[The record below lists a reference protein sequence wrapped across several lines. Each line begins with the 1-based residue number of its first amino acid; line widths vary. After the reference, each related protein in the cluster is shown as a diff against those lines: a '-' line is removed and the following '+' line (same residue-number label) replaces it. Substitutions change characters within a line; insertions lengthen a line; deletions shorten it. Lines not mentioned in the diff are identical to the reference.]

1 MDTAF
6 TSTKSL
12 DAGNRLTILKL
23 QKQLVTAQQELS
35 SGRKADIGLAL
46 GGRTS
51 ETVSLRAQYAR
62 YTTLQSTNSFVST
75 RLDVTQTTLASFTAT
90 AQKFIGTLI
99 GARDTEGGATV
110 AAGEAKADLTALI
123 DGLNNTVGGEY
134 LFAGINNT
142 VKPVTDYYATA
153 GSPGRTAVA
162 NAFTTAF
169 GTAQS
174 DPANDAITDTA
185 MQNFLDTTFSALF
198 DDPSWS
204 TDWSSASSTNLT
216 SRISPTET
224 VESSANASEQAFRKL
239 AKAYTMVA
247 DLGTEN
253 LNRAAFQ
260 TVADTASRLAG
271 EAVQDLATIQARLGV
286 SAARVESSNTRM
298 AAQVNILNTQIDNL
312 EQVDPYE
319 ASTRV
324 TTLMTQ
330 LETAYSLTARVQRL
344 TILNYL

>member
-12 DAGNRLTILKL
+12 NDGNRLTILKL
-23 QKQLVTAQQELS
+23 QKRLVTAQQELA
-35 SGRKADIGLAL
+35 SGRLADTGLTL

-51 ETVSLRAQYAR
+51 ETVSLRQQYAR
-62 YTTLQSTNSFVST
+62 LTTLKETNSFVMT
-75 RLDVTQTTLASFTAT
+75 RLDVSQTVLSTLSET
-90 AQKFIGTLI
+90 AQKFIGTMI
-99 GARDTEGGATV
+99 ATRDTEGGASV
-110 AAGEAKADLTALI
+110 AQGEAKADLVALI

-142 VKPVTDYYATA
+142 VKPLTDYYATPA
-153 GSPGRTAVA
+153 SAPRTAAA

-169 GTAQS
+169 GTTQS
-174 DPANDAITDTA
+174 DPANVAITGTA
-185 MQNFLDTTFSALF
+185 MQTFLDTTFSALF

-204 TDWSSASSTNLT
+204 TDWSSASSINVT
-216 SRISPTET
+216 SRISVFET
-224 VESSANASEQAFRKL
+224 VESSANTGEQAFRKL

-247 DLGTEN
+247 DLGAEN
-253 LNRAAFQ
+253 LSRETFAK
-260 TVADTASRLAG
+260 VADTASRLAG
-271 EAVQDLATIQARLGV
+271 EAIQDLSGIAARLGT
-286 SAARVESSNTRM
+286 SAARVTAADSRM
-298 AAQVNILNTQIDNL
+298 SAQIDIINSQIDNL
-312 EQVDPYE
+312 EQVDPFE

>member
-12 DAGNRLTILKL
+12 NDGNRLTILKL
-23 QKQLVTAQQELS
+23 QKRLVTAQQELA
-35 SGRKADIGLAL
+35 SGRLADTGLTL

-51 ETVSLRAQYAR
+51 ETVSLRQQYAR
-62 YTTLQSTNSFVST
+62 LTTLKETNSFVMT
-75 RLDVTQTTLASFTAT
+75 RLDVSQTVLSTLSET
-90 AQKFIGTLI
+90 AQKFIGTMI
-99 GARDTEGGATV
+99 ATRDTEGGASV
-110 AAGEAKADLTALI
+110 AQGEAKADLVALI

-142 VKPVTDYYATA
+142 VKPLTDYYATPA
-153 GSPGRTAVA
+153 SAPRTAVA
-162 NAFTTAF
+162 NAFTTTF
-169 GTAQS
+169 GTTQS
-174 DPANDAITDTA
+174 DPANVAITGTA
-185 MQNFLDTTFSALF
+185 MQTFLDTTFSALF

-204 TDWSSASSTNLT
+204 TDWSSASSINVT
-216 SRISPTET
+216 SRISVFET
-224 VESSANASEQAFRKL
+224 VESSANTGEQAFRKL

-247 DLGTEN
+247 DLGAEN
-253 LNRAAFQ
+253 LSRETFAK
-260 TVADTASRLAG
+260 VADTASRLAG
-271 EAVQDLATIQARLGV
+271 EAIQDLSGIAARLGT
-286 SAARVESSNTRM
+286 SAARVTAADSRM
-298 AAQVNILNTQIDNL
+298 SAQIDIINSQIDNL
-312 EQVDPYE
+312 EQVDPFE

>member
-12 DAGNRLTILKL
+12 NDGNRLTILKL
-23 QKQLVTAQQELS
+23 QKRLVTAQQELA
-35 SGRKADIGLAL
+35 SGRLADTGLTL

-51 ETVSLRAQYAR
+51 ETVSLRQQYAR
-62 YTTLQSTNSFVST
+62 LTTLKETNSFVMT
-75 RLDVTQTTLASFTAT
+75 RLDVSQTVLSTLSET
-90 AQKFIGTLI
+90 AQKFIGTMI
-99 GARDTEGGATV
+99 ATRDTEGGASV
-110 AAGEAKADLTALI
+110 AQGEAKADLVALI

-142 VKPVTDYYATA
+142 VKPITDYYATPA
-153 GSPGRTAVA
+153 SAPRTAVA
-162 NAFTTAF
+162 NAFTAAF
-169 GTAQS
+169 GTTQS
-174 DPANDAITDTA
+174 DPANVAITATA
-185 MQNFLDTTFSALF
+185 MQTFLDTTFSALF

-204 TDWSSASSTNLT
+204 TDWSSASSVNVT
-216 SRISPTET
+216 SRISAFET
-224 VESSANASEQAFRKL
+224 VESSANTGEQAFRKL

-247 DLGTEN
+247 DLGAEN
-253 LNRAAFQ
+253 LSRETFAK
-260 TVADTASRLAG
+260 VADTASRLAG
-271 EAVQDLATIQARLGV
+271 EAIQDLSGIAARLGT
-286 SAARVESSNTRM
+286 SAARVTAADSRM
-298 AAQVNILNTQIDNL
+298 SAQIDIINSQIDNL
-312 EQVDPYE
+312 EQVDPFE